1 MDFVVILLVRLVER
15 MKIVIVIILYRH
27 DHDNDGDGDDG
38 DDGDVVHL
46 NDHLLLRRVE
56 RFWLFPLVDRRGF
69 HRPTGMEPVDI
80 VIFIYI
86 VFFSSKI
93 DCSCFGRPI
102 TASVIVSIGLLL
114 RSSLICQSGK

>member
-27 DHDNDGDGDDG
+27 HDHDNDDDG
-38 DDGDVVHL
+38 DEVHL

-86 VFFSSKI
+86 VFFLQKLT
-93 DCSCFGRPI
+93 DW
-102 TASVIVSIGLLL
+102 L
-114 RSSLICQSGK
+114 

>member
-27 DHDNDGDGDDG
+27 HDHDNDDDG
-38 DDGDVVHL
+38 DDGDEVHL

-86 VFFSSKI
+86 VFFFQKLTVAALA
-93 DCSCFGRPI
+93 DQLRL
-102 TASVIVSIGLLL
+102 VLLFPL
-114 RSSLICQSGK
+114 VYCCDLH

>member
-1 MDFVVILLVRLVER
+1 MDFVVVLLVRLVER

-27 DHDNDGDGDDG
+27 HDHDNDDDDG
-38 DDGDVVHL
+38 DDGDEVHL

-86 VFFSSKI
+86 VFFLQKLTVAALA
-93 DCSCFGRPI
+93 DQLPL
-102 TASVIVSIGLLL
+102 VLLFPL
-114 RSSLICQSGK
+114 VYCCDLH

>member
-1 MDFVVILLVRLVER
+1 MDFVVVLLVRLVER

-27 DHDNDGDGDDG
+27 HDHDNDDDDG
-38 DDGDVVHL
+38 DDGDEVHL

>member
-27 DHDNDGDGDDG
+27 HDHDNDDDG
-38 DDGDVVHL
+38 DECWSNDGGDEVHL

-69 HRPTGMEPVDI
+69 HRPTGMKPDDI
-80 VIFIYI
+80 VISINI
-86 VFFSSKI
+86 V
-93 DCSCFGRPI
+93 
-102 TASVIVSIGLLL
+102 
-114 RSSLICQSGK
+114 

>member
-1 MDFVVILLVRLVER
+1 MYFVVILLVRLVER

-27 DHDNDGDGDDG
+27 HDHDNDDDG
-38 DDGDVVHL
+38 DEVHL

-56 RFWLFPLVDRRGF
+56 RLWLFPLVDRRGF

-80 VIFIYI
+80 VIFIHI
-86 VFFSSKI
+86 VFFSPKI

>member
-27 DHDNDGDGDDG
+27 HDHDNDDDDG
-38 DDGDVVHL
+38 DDGDEVHL

-86 VFFSSKI
+86 VFFLQKLT
-93 DCSCFGRPI
+93 DW
-102 TASVIVSIGLLL
+102 L
-114 RSSLICQSGK
+114 

>member
-27 DHDNDGDGDDG
+27 HDHDNDDDG

-46 NDHLLLRRVE
+46 NDHLLLWRVE

-86 VFFSSKI
+86 VFFPKN
-93 DCSCFGRPI
+93 
-102 TASVIVSIGLLL
+102 
-114 RSSLICQSGK
+114 SLQMLWPTNYR

>member
-15 MKIVIVIILYRH
+15 MKIVIVIILHRRH
-27 DHDNDGDGDDG
+27 DHDNEDDG
-38 DDGDVVHL
+38 DDGDEVHL

-80 VIFIYI
+80 VIFIHI
-86 VFFSSKI
+86 VFFSPKI